1 MNHTMIAWEFAR
13 CMNDWPEGC
22 DREYQTVV
30 DMAYQFADRLAVLKP
45 EGYDRK
51 AFLVACG
58 IPNPFTP
65 EGRPYD

>member
-1 MNHTMIAWEFAR
+1 MNHTMIAHEFAR
-13 CMNDWPEGC
+13 NINDPDGFE
-22 DREYQTVV
+22 REQQTII
-30 DMAYQFADRLAVLKP
+30 DLAYQFADRLAVLKP

-65 EGRPYD
+65 EGRHYD